1 VENRFYVEAVRPR
14 ILPLAASPL
23 GHAAEQ
29 RDVDVV
35 IAQNIVQVDQ
45 AGLKNAIS
53 VASAATATAA
63 AIAPASGTNEIEFLI
78 KQFDRVS
85 KMGNILHVGL
95 LSVLMLMA
103 AYLL

>member
-1 VENRFYVEAVRPR
+1 
-14 ILPLAASPL
+14 LPLAASPL

-35 IAQNIVQVDQ
+35 IAQNIVQVDH

-53 VASAATATAA
+53 VATAATATAT

-78 KQFDRVS
+78 RQFDRVS
-85 KMGNILHVGL
+85 EMGNILHVGL
-95 LSVLMLMA
+95 LSVLMLVA